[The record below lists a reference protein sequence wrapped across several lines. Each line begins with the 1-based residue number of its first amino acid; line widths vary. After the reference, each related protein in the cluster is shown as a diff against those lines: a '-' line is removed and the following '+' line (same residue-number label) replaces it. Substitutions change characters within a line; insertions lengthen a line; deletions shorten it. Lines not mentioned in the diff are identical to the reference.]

1 MLIVVSPFYLTGRS
15 ADILIPEIST
25 LADNGN
31 VYMPLR
37 LRTTTVPP
45 AREIPS
51 QTTTQPATTTTTP
64 TTPTT
69 PTTSPTTPTTIT
81 TTKKPTSITDISST
95 VKQTDEKTKPMSN
108 FSKDLVSYD
117 EDARPPASPEEV
129 ATVSAVHET
138 KDDDKSLTYVI
149 AGSVAGGVAVAAAV
163 AITLGVLS
171 SQGKLAPA
179 GFAPVETAV

>member
-1 MLIVVSPFYLTGRS
+1 MLIVVSPLYLTGRS

-51 QTTTQPATTTTTP
+51 QPTTQPATTTTTP

-69 PTTSPTTPTTIT
+69 PTTSPTTIT